1 MRHRVAHRKLGRKTE
16 HRLALLRNLCTSL
29 ITHER
34 LITTV
39 SKAKELRPFAERAIT
54 LGKRALV
61 AEIPA
66 GALHN
71 RRLAAAYLFSGNT
84 NRVPDGGYKRPQAPR
99 TAGVAALDKLFDDVA
114 ALDKLFDEVASRF
127 AERPGGYT
135 RILKLGTRRGD
146 GAEMALIELLG
157 SEAKQVHEDEKKE
170 EKKKG
175 RRFFGRHK
183 KAELKEGVPQ
193 EQPIRK
199 KGASAK
205 SSTKKEAMPQERPAK
220 KKGAS
225 PKASK
230 RKETSE

>member
-34 LITTV
+34 LITTLP
-39 SKAKELRPFAERAIT
+39 KAKELRPFAERAIT
-54 LGKRALV
+54 LGKRALA
-61 AEIPA
+61 AEAPA
-66 GALHN
+66 SALHN
-71 RRLAAAYLFSGNT
+71 RRLAAAYFFTGNT

-99 TAGVAALDKLFDDVA
+99 TAGVAALDKLFDE
-114 ALDKLFDEVASRF
+114 LASRF

-135 RILKLGTRRGD
+135 RILKLGARRGD

-157 SEAKQVHEDEKKE
+157 SEAKVAHEDEKKE

-175 RRFFGRHK
+175 RSFFGRRK

-199 KGASAK
+199 KEASAK
-205 SSTKKEAMPQERPAK
+205 SSKKKEGARQEQPVK
-220 KKGAS
+220 KKGS
-225 PKASK
+225 STRASK

>member
-34 LITTV
+34 LITTLP
-39 SKAKELRPFAERAIT
+39 KAKELRPFAERAIT
-54 LGKRALV
+54 LGKRALA
-61 AEIPA
+61 AEAPER
-66 GALHN
+66 ALHN
-71 RRLAAAYLFSGNT
+71 RRLAAAYFFTGNT

-99 TAGVAALDKLFDDVA
+99 TAGVAALDKLFDE
-114 ALDKLFDEVASRF
+114 LASRF

-157 SEAKQVHEDEKKE
+157 SEAKLVHEDEKKE

-193 EQPIRK
+193 EQPIKK

-205 SSTKKEAMPQERPAK
+205 SSKKKEGPQEQPVK

-225 PKASK
+225 TKASK